1 MSAPSPSASSTGPR
15 AAGASTVSAGGAGS
29 SAAPSSQLRAWF
41 DPEVIEEL
49 RKAFDAA
56 DLDGSGTID
65 VHEACVLF
73 ARQANPYFPVGEDI
87 PVTDESYKLASRML
101 QQMNVRDGKITFEQ
115 FCFRFG
121 RKLQQDRNRERRSL
135 SLAEGEVPFVIRSGG
150 AGGGLGSSSS
160 TLSEGGARTANGA
173 DSSTSRERAAQS
185 GDAGAVEPP
194 RSSGAEAQEEA
205 GTRPGGTPSPSAS
218 ILPTAVNRHLVP
230 VLDQILAQV
239 NEVRQSTVGA
249 TPIALHYHLTKQA
262 LKHATEVASGV
273 QNFSHENAEDRIF
286 ACGFFEG
293 IGENLARLDNYSLPA
308 VAEGCVRGWCDS
320 EGHLRNMQL
329 REFNVCGIGVGVRES
344 SSPPSNAAAPL
355 STTFVTMLFA
365 IESDA
370 AREANCRARTA
381 IVNGSVVREAE
392 RESTVLTGGAR
403 ELWDSCDV
411 ALRSVGNAAG
421 AARISAAEVLQYAEN
436 DDDEAPVEGS
446 DSSGRNSSAGRSG
459 PFRTNTSR
467 GVPSAGTPSFQTA
480 SPPENASQ
488 RTAGS
493 RSGAS
498 VWDSFFNQCSQLLED
513 FRQPLMF
520 LLAWFL
526 AFSFL
531 HYGGHDLRNAPELIR
546 RVEEIYKKLLYY
558 FPAPAP
564 GGSSAGHNG
573 NPECWGGDF
582 NFATCCLPLGAGN
595 AACWDTHYTYARC
608 CNEP

>member
-1 MSAPSPSASSTGPR
+1 MPMDFDTRLFTTFSGCARRWKLSRGR
-15 AAGASTVSAGGAGS
+15 VEGGEAEK
-29 SAAPSSQLRAWF
+29 LRAWF

-135 SLAEGEVPFVIRSGG
+135 SLAEGE
-150 AGGGLGSSSS
+150 
-160 TLSEGGARTANGA
+160 
-173 DSSTSRERAAQS
+173 
-185 GDAGAVEPP
+185 
-194 RSSGAEAQEEA
+194 
-205 GTRPGGTPSPSAS
+205 
-218 ILPTAVNRHLVP
+218 
-230 VLDQILAQV
+230 V

-608 CNEP
+608 CNEPR